1 MVSLGHKVTHLGNWQ
16 LAIGTCSEG
25 DFYLGLHLIRTH
37 KRTCTCKHNSC
48 IYIFLALTSTPRLPT
63 LPIEYGLHFLFELY
77 NMGGQGTFRFCNL
90 HYLHY
95 LFIDS
100 CNLLAHLPPCCTRAN
115 ASILD
120 HPLLPQCLQGN
131 KLPKQNISAISNTM
145 ATMPHSDR
153 ILDTT
158 QTTMPMNETEHFQIT
173 LVHLATC
180 ILVDTTSTQQC
191 HQCLSAL
198 AIDNQH
204 SNPKMLVSLL

>member
-1 MVSLGHKVTHLGNWQ
+1 MGCTFCL
-16 LAIGTCSEG
+16 
-25 DFYLGLHLIRTH
+25 YL
-37 KRTCTCKHNSC
+37 
-48 IYIFLALTSTPRLPT
+48 
-63 LPIEYGLHFLFELY
+63 
-77 NMGGQGTFRFCNL
+77 GGQGTFRFCNL
-90 HYLHY
+90 HYLHF

-131 KLPKQNISAISNTM
+131 KLPKQNISAISNTL

-180 ILVDTTSTQQC
+180 ILVDTTNTQQC

-198 AIDNQH
+198 AIDN
-204 SNPKMLVSLL
+204 